1 MNIQPNTH
9 IPFSQLS
16 TSHRFLYM
24 VSATVAIGLLRPWSL
39 NAEEISE
46 DLMRIWD
53 EQKYTPEDVLSFS
66 RMADRLK
73 PHLAKYSGQDAC
85 TRFTDYTK
93 RQRRKAAN

>member
-1 MNIQPNTH
+1 MNIQPNKH
-9 IPFSQLS
+9 IPFAQLS

-53 EQKYTPEDVLSFS
+53 ERKRLRRAVLTHIG
-66 RMADRLK
+66 D
-73 PHLAKYSGQDAC
+73 G
-85 TRFTDYTK
+85 
-93 RQRRKAAN
+93 

>member
-9 IPFSQLS
+9 IPFAQLS

-24 VSATVAIGLLRPWSL
+24 VSATLAIGLLRPWSL

-53 EQKYTPEDVLSFS
+53 EQKYTPADVLSFS
-66 RMADRLK
+66 CMANLLK
-73 PHLAKYSGQDAC
+73 PHLAKYAMKDLSAC
-85 TRFTDYTK
+85 LPDHPARK
-93 RQRRKAAN
+93 RRKAEN

>member
-53 EQKYTPEDVLSFS
+53 EQKYTPADVLSFS
-66 RMADRLK
+66 CLADRLK
-73 PHLAKYSGQDAC
+73 PHLAKYSGQYPC